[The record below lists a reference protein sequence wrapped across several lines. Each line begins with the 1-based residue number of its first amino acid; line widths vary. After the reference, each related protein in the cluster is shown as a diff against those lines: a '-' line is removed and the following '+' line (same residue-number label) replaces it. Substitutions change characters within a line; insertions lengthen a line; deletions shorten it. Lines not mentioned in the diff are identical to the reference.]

1 EALRRHRAIEGR
13 GMDPRDVAR
22 RLAAQVSDRERE
34 AVADVVLDGS
44 GSHEDLAAQVD
55 AWLADAGCQ
64 P

>member
-1 EALRRHRAIEGR
+1 
-13 GMDPRDVAR
+13 MDPRDVAR